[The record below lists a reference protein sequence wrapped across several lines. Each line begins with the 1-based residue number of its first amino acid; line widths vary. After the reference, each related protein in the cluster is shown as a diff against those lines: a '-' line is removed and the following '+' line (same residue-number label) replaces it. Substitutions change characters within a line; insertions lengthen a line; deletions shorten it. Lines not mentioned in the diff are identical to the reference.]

1 MSDRNNTIRLETI
14 TAEKDIGVWVTEDL
28 NLLTNG
34 TMYSSHKESS
44 GDATPGRA
52 RAYAL
57 VVNASDLKMTWW

>member
-1 MSDRNNTIRLETI
+1 MHQTLEQ
-14 TAEKDIGVWVTEDL
+14 
-28 NLLTNG
+28 
-34 TMYSSHKESS
+34 TMQGPKQGHDFRPAKLDYSPDSS